1 MVDFLDT
8 QQAAKILRQSVR
20 TLQRW
25 RWQGRGP
32 SYSRI
37 GRRILYS
44 PQSIADYFAKCSQNK
59 HDAQELDKRAEW
71 ARENQ
76 NKSSQFRYC

>member
-1 MVDFLDT
+1 MIDFLDT
-8 QQAAKILRQSVR
+8 SQAAKILRQSVR

-32 SYSRI
+32 EYARI

-44 PQSIADYFAKCSQNK
+44 STAISDYFAKCSQK
-59 HDAQELDKRAEW
+59 KREV
-71 ARENQ
+71 RP
-76 NKSSQFRYC
+76 